1 MKASLI
7 YCRQFQAVRSAK
19 GDGVANTASLDVEKS
34 KVVESGADSALLT
47 ASLLPQDLPAEVLIK
62 EPKKRG
68 RKPNPKKEVPSFSIE
83 EKETILEFT

>member
-19 GDGVANTASLDVEKS
+19 GDEKP
-34 KVVESGADSALLT
+34 KVLT
-47 ASLLPQDLPAEVLIK
+47 PSLPQDLPTEAQEVVEPTELTATLLLK

-68 RKPNPKKEVPSFSIE
+68 RKPNPKKEVPQFLIE

>member
-19 GDGVANTASLDVEKS
+19 DPKPKEEVVAPPLAT
-34 KVVESGADSALLT
+34 
-47 ASLLPQDLPAEVLIK
+47 EVQEAISSTEPVK

-68 RKPNPKKEVPSFSIE
+68 RKPNPKKEVPQFLIE

>member
-19 GDGVANTASLDVEKS
+19 DPKPKEEVISLV
-34 KVVESGADSALLT
+34 
-47 ASLLPQDLPAEVLIK
+47 PQDISTPVELQEVASQK

>member
-7 YCRQFQAVRSAK
+7 YCKQFQAVRSSK
-19 GDGVANTASLDVEKS
+19 GDVEKS
-34 KVVESGADSALLT
+34 KVVGSDTDRALLT
-47 ASLLPQDLPAEVLIK
+47 PSLVPQDIGTPAEVPIECQTK

>member
-19 GDGVANTASLDVEKS
+19 GDEKP
-34 KVVESGADSALLT
+34 KVLT
-47 ASLLPQDLPAEVLIK
+47 PSLPQDLPTEAQEVVEPIK

-68 RKPNPKKEVPSFSIE
+68 RKPNPKKEVPQFLIE